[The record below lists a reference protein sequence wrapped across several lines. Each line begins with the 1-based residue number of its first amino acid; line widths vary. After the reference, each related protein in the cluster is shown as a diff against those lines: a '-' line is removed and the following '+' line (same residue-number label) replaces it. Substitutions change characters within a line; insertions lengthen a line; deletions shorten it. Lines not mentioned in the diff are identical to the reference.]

1 MRASLFV
8 LSLFALAPC
17 GCGSNSAQPAAAAP
31 VPVPVPAGP
40 MFDTLE
46 YANWKK
52 FPVGTTVKR
61 RASTCGKDGKVA
73 VVSVETFTLKALTA
87 DEVEVVRQNT
97 TERTDGSYKSVNPE
111 GTLRFKRQF
120 AIPNGMTAA
129 DFNKPSRKAKSGA
142 DEELIVLGK
151 KYAAATFTWADATEA
166 GPLEIK
172 VWLSDEVPGRVLKQ
186 VMTQNALG
194 NTTTDEV
201 IELKV
206 P

>member
-1 MRASLFV
+1 MRAALLTFP
-8 LSLFALAPC
+8 LFALALC
-17 GCGSNSAQPAAAAP
+17 GCGSNSAQPAA
-31 VPVPVPAGP
+31 VVPVPAPPGP
-40 MFDTLE
+40 TFDTLE

-52 FPVGTTVKR
+52 FPVGTAVKR
-61 RASTCGKDGKVA
+61 RASTAGKDGKVA

-87 DEVEVVRQNT
+87 DEAEVTRQNT
-97 TERTDGSYKSVNPE
+97 TERTDGSLKAVNPE

-120 AIPNGMTAA
+120 AIPAGMTAD
-129 DFNKPSRKAKSGA
+129 DFNKPSRKAKAGP
-142 DEELIVLGK
+142 DEELTVLGK
-151 KYAAATFTWADATEA
+151 TYKAATFTWADATEA

-186 VMTQNALG
+186 VMAQNATG